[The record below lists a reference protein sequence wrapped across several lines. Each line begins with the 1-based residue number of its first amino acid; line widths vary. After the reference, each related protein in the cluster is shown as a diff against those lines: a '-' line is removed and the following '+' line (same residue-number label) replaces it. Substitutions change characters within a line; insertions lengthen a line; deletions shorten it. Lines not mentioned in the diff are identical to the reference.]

1 MISKFLYDAT
11 CKQKFSRLSDV
22 SDLKKNNH
30 FIFQLEFISIINNH
44 MIQTVKERAIGCFL
58 SQSTK
63 DSEILTFEN
72 TIDLKITL
80 RVPIQSPYVM

>member
-1 MISKFLYDAT
+1 
-11 CKQKFSRLSDV
+11 
-22 SDLKKNNH
+22 
-30 FIFQLEFISIINNH
+30 

-72 TIDLKITL
+72 TNDLKITL
-80 RVPIQSPYVM
+80 CVPIQSHYVM